1 MTRHSN
7 NTLDFSKKKNEGG
20 MKTTGIE
27 GFQDAFCEVCG
38 NPFFDQKT
46 IIKRRSALLSP
57 TGKEEVQ
64 PVMVLLCDQCGWV
77 FGSPVSEEMRQE
89 VRKAKEQQKAIEMM
103 MSAGR
108 QKKEEKKKSEETKEE
123 NKDTVEMGS
132 PENITPEVILEE
144 NQPETQENVISE

>member
-1 MTRHSN
+1 MTRQHSN
-7 NTLDFSKKKNEGG
+7 NTVDFKKKNEGG

-77 FGSPVSEEMRQE
+77 FGSPVSEEMRQQ

-103 MSAGR
+103 MAAGR
-108 QKKEEKKKSEETKEE
+108 QKKESKKEE
-123 NKDTVEMGS
+123 DTVEIGS
-132 PENITPEVILEE
+132 PENVEVVQEDTPQTEEVIVE
-144 NQPETQENVISE
+144 PEQQVSE